1 MMKKLLWFSGRR
13 RCEPTDPAFGRSD
26 DRLREAIHL
35 ASTPRRG
42 LLRRFQLLAMTVLVF
57 QLAVPAFAV
66 EPGEMLKDPK
76 LEQRARKISE
86 GLRCLVCQNESID
99 DSGAQ
104 LAHDLRL
111 LVRDRLKA
119 GDTDQ
124 QVKDYLVSRYGN
136 FILLKPPFEWDTLLL
151 WLSPFA
157 ILALGAG
164 AALRNR
170 RKGEDKPAAPL
181 SDDEAERLKA
191 LLGGDA
197 QPN

>member
-1 MMKKLLWFSGRR
+1 MMKKLLHF
-13 RCEPTDPAFGRSD
+13 PFGRHRFATARRARRASLGNG
-26 DRLREAIHL
+26 RATRALWL
-35 ASTPRRG
+35 AVTALM
-42 LLRRFQLLAMTVLVF
+42 LLRA
-57 QLAVPAFAV
+57 APALAV
-66 EPGEMLKDPK
+66 EPSEMLKDPK
-76 LEQRARKISE
+76 LEQRARKISV

-99 DSGAQ
+99 NSGAQ
-104 LAHDLRL
+104 LAHDLRV

-151 WLSPFA
+151 WISPFA

-170 RKGEDKPAAPL
+170 RKGRESGDDKPAAPL
-181 SDDEAERLKA
+181 SEEESARLKD
-191 LLGGDA
+191 LLEHGQA
-197 QPN
+197 

>member
-1 MMKKLLWFSGRR
+1 MMKKLPYFIGRGHRFATARRTRRASLRNGRAKRPLW
-13 RCEPTDPAFGRSD
+13 
-26 DRLREAIHL
+26 L
-35 ASTPRRG
+35 A
-42 LLRRFQLLAMTVLVF
+42 LTVLV
-57 QLAVPAFAV
+57 LLRAAPALAV
-66 EPGEMLKDPK
+66 EPSEMLKDPK

-86 GLRCLVCQNESID
+86 GLRCLVCQNELID

-104 LAHDLRL
+104 LAHDLRV

-181 SDDEAERLKA
+181 SEEESARLKS
-191 LLGGDA
+191 LLEDGRA
-197 QPN
+197 